1 MIVLGIDPGMK
12 VTGYGL
18 VKSSERGLVLLEA
31 GEIRSKPSHPLE
43 QRLAELYQGM
53 KDIVTEFKPDAI
65 SIEELYAHYQHP
77 RTAVIMGHTR
87 GVFFLVAGISNIP
100 VFSYSATRI
109 KKSLTGM
116 GHATKDQ
123 VAGMITR
130 TLSCADMTGH
140 SDVSDAIATALC
152 HLNVISHGGLP

>member
-18 VKSSERGLVLLEA
+18 VESSERGLVLLEA

-130 TLSCADMTGH
+130 TLFCADMTGH
-140 SDVSDAIATALC
+140 SDVSDAIAAALC